1 MPPKRLIATRDS
13 DYINAASGRGQLR
26 FLTCGSVDDGK
37 STLLGRLAFETGSIA
52 DDQLQALMLDSR
64 RHGTVDDGPDF
75 ALLVDGLGEERQQ
88 GITIDV
94 AYRYFATAERSF
106 IAADTPGHEQY
117 TRNMA
122 TGASH
127 CDLAVILV
135 DARKGVMAQT
145 RRHATICS
153 LLGIHHAV
161 LAVNKMDLVGFDRAV
176 FDAIAADFAEFARQ
190 LAFAAIVPIPLSARL
205 GDNVARASGAMPW
218 YRDPALLRHL
228 ETVDVASLRQ
238 ERPFRFPVQ
247 LVSRPG
253 ADFRGY
259 MGTVSSG
266 RIAPGDAVV
275 VAASGR
281 SSTIARIVTAAGD
294 RPDAS
299 AGDAVTL
306 MLADEIDIA
315 RGDLLASPR
324 ERPVV
329 ADRFLAH
336 LVCMADEP
344 MVAGRRC
351 LMRIPGGH
359 VPASVTAIVHKLNM
373 DDRGQVV
380 TDRLD
385 LNDIGLCHVE
395 TDRAIAI
402 DSYSDNR
409 DTGSFML
416 IDPHTNKTLAAGMI
430 EKALRS
436 ATHIHPQTVTVDKA
450 NRTALTNH
458 RPAIVWFTGLPG
470 SGKSTLADRVD
481 FRLNALGC
489 HSYVLDGDNLRH
501 GLNRDLGFTDAD
513 RSENI
518 RRAGEVAKL
527 FVDAGLIVLCAF
539 ISPFGRER
547 AMVRRL
553 VQDGEFLEIHV
564 DTPLEICRARDPK
577 GLYAK
582 ARDGLIKNFTGVDS
596 PYEAPTAAELRLT
609 TVGRSPDELARDV
622 IALLTERGI
631 IDA

>member
-1 MPPKRLIATRDS
+1 MMQKHLLATGDFDNGRVAS
-13 DYINAASGRGQLR
+13 DRGLLR

-37 STLLGRLAFETGSIA
+37 STLLGRLAFETDSIA
-52 DDQLQALMLDSR
+52 DDQLQTLMLDSR
-64 RHGTVDDGPDF
+64 RHGTAGDGPDF

-135 DARKGVMAQT
+135 DARKGVVSQT

-153 LLGIHHAV
+153 LLGIRHAV

-176 FDAIAADFAEFARQ
+176 FDAIAADFADFARQ

-218 YRDPALLRHL
+218 YRGPALLRHL
-228 ETVDVASLRQ
+228 ETVDVASSRR

-247 LVSRPG
+247 LVSRPS
-253 ADFRGY
+253 AAFRGY

-266 RIAPGDAVV
+266 RIAPGDQVV

-281 SSTIARIVTAAGD
+281 SSTIARIVTADGD

-306 MLADEIDIA
+306 TLADEIDIA

-336 LVCMADEP
+336 LVCMADELV
-344 MVAGRRC
+344 MAGRRC
-351 LMRIPGGH
+351 LMRIPGAY
-359 VPASVTAIVHKLNM
+359 VSASVTAIVHKLNM
-373 DDRGQVV
+373 DDRGQVI
-380 TDRLD
+380 TDRLG

-402 DSYSDNR
+402 DPYSDNP

-416 IDPHTNKTLAAGMI
+416 LDPHSGTTLAAGMI

-450 NRTALTNH
+450 TRTALTNH
-458 RPAIVWFTGLPG
+458 RPAIIWFTGR
-470 SGKSTLADRVD
+470 SVR
-481 FRLNALGC
+481 
-489 HSYVLDGDNLRH
+489 RH
-501 GLNRDLGFTDAD
+501 REAHH
-513 RSENI
+513 
-518 RRAGEVAKL
+518 
-527 FVDAGLIVLCAF
+527 
-539 ISPFGRER
+539 ER
-547 AMVRRL
+547 A
-553 VQDGEFLEIHV
+553 EIAH
-564 DTPLEICRARDPK
+564 PRHRDPNI
-577 GLYAK
+577 L
-582 ARDGLIKNFTGVDS
+582 DW
-596 PYEAPTAAELRLT
+596 
-609 TVGRSPDELARDV
+609 
-622 IALLTERGI
+622 
-631 IDA
+631 